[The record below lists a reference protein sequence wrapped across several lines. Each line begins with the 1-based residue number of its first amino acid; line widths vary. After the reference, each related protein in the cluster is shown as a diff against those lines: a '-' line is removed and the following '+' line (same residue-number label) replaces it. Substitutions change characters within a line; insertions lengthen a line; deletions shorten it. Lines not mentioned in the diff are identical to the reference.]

1 MKKLKLSAVFLG
13 CLLTSGFL
21 ALAEPSE
28 ADQKWLKTVEQ
39 MVTKGDKKLS
49 TPSESRVTLLKEWGK
64 KNGYAVEVTKTEKG
78 FALEVSKKDAAK
90 TVAQK

>member
-64 KNGYAVEVTKTEKG
+64 KNGYAIEVTKTEKG
-78 FALEVSKKDAAK
+78 FVLAVSKKDAAK